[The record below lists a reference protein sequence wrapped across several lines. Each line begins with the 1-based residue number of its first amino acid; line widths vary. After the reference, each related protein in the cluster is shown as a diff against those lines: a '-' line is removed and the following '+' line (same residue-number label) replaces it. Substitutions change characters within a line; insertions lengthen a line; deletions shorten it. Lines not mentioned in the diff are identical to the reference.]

1 MPINNSNTYDNT
13 YSKEAATIAKIYTD
27 SQKYDGTSDSFDF
40 KLTIFYDIC
49 KRSGLPPNGYMIA
62 FPTMLKGLAQE
73 HYYNSNLSTRPFL
86 EACDHIRNF
95 FEGPEYYRKNLTEWN
110 ATSLQGLINENPDKQ
125 IYQCL

>member
-1 MPINNSNTYDNT
+1 MPINNSNTYDNI

-62 FPTMLKGLAQE
+62 FPIMLKGLAQE
-73 HYYNSNLSTRPFL
+73 YY
-86 EACDHIRNF
+86 
-95 FEGPEYYRKNLTEWN
+95 
-110 ATSLQGLINENPDKQ
+110 
-125 IYQCL
+125 